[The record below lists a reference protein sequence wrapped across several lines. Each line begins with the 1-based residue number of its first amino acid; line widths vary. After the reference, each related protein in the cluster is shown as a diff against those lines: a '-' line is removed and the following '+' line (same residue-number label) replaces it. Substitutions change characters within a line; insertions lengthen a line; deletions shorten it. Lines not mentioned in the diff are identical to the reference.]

1 MKVRSP
7 ASMIS
12 MIRLVSAI
20 LIVVYFQFIRRSS
33 ATLCSNLPA
42 FLNTTIGRGIDIA
55 SIDLYPRLIDLQ
67 KGYTMFKEQLI
78 NLNCDK
84 NELFNLQEH
93 EYQLPDELFRIYDS
107 ISQDYTRHGVD
118 FKDELDYRKRMAMQF
133 GHPLVD
139 GVLRG

>member
-1 MKVRSP
+1 MKVQS
-7 ASMIS
+7 AA
-12 MIRLVSAI
+12 RLLSGL
-20 LIVVYFQFIRRSS
+20 LIVCLQCANHRSS
-33 ATLCSNLPA
+33 ATLCTNLPS
-42 FLNTTIGRGIDIA
+42 FLNTTIGRGIDVA

-84 NELFNLQEH
+84 NELFSLQKH
-93 EYQLPDELFRIYDS
+93 EFQLPDEVFRIYDHL
-107 ISQDYTRHGVD
+107 SQDYTRHGID
-118 FKDELDYRKRMAMQF
+118 FKDELDYRKKMALQF